1 MKKTQRKILSVSYLY
16 MWYRF
21 MLIYINF
28 NFDFLLSQAHTLR
41 F

>member
-1 MKKTQRKILSVSYLY
+1 MKKTQRKIMSVSYLY

-21 MLIYINF
+21 MLIYINL
-28 NFDFLLSQAHTLR
+28 NFDFLGLYNVY

>member
-1 MKKTQRKILSVSYLY
+1 MKKTQRKIISVSYLY

-21 MLIYINF
+21 MLIYKNF
-28 NFDFLLSQAHTLR
+28 NFDFLGLDNVY